1 MAQPPPPHSLAKQ
14 SRPSE
19 AIVQAF
25 LLFCGALSI
34 FVTVGI
40 VVVLGRES
48 FGFFT
53 SDEVNIWQFFTTTE
67 WQPAIGN
74 TA

>member
-1 MAQPPPPHSLAKQ
+1 MAHPPPPHSLAKQ

-40 VVVLGRES
+40 VVVLGRE
-48 FGFFT
+48 
-53 SDEVNIWQFFTTTE
+53 
-67 WQPAIGN
+67 
-74 TA
+74 